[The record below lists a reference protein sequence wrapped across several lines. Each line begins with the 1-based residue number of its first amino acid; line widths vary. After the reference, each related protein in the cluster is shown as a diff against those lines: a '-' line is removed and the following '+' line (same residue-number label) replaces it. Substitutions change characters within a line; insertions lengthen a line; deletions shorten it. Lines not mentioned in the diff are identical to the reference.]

1 MSLLLALTLM
11 TDTAEASCGLEHCAP
26 DTLDRGQAMTR
37 ARVTTADGGWYSET
51 FVGGN
56 LRLGRVRIAAL
67 VPTVTVSDGHGT
79 QVGLGNAV
87 AGAEVETP
95 WPVRLG
101 LQGELPTA
109 TDSAFGDA
117 HALLLPYARLQYAG
131 AVTVNAQVGWARQ
144 VDGGGHHH
152 HHHHG
157 HDHGLQLNPHTAS
170 ELLGR
175 VVLSRPVWRVEPG
188 LGVDVVH
195 ELVDQRQ
202 TPVTGL
208 VTLAAGQ
215 ERLRVQTQLQVPL
228 TDARRNDLR
237 GVVGVT
243 VGF

>member
-1 MSLLLALTLM
+1 MAATRSIRSY
-11 TDTAEASCGLEHCAP
+11 TA
-26 DTLDRGQAMTR
+26 
-37 ARVTTADGGWYSET
+37 
-51 FVGGN
+51 
-56 LRLGRVRIAAL
+56 RIAAL

-101 LQGELPTA
+101 LQGKLPTA

-117 HALLLPYARLQYAG
+117 HVLLLQYAG

-208 VTLAAGQ
+208 VTLAAGP
-215 ERLRVQTQLQVPL
+215 ERLRVQSQLQVPL
-228 TDARRNDLR
+228 TDARRNDR
-237 GVVGVT
+237 ANRAGHGPHPAT
-243 VGF
+243 AG